1 MKRFPLLD
9 SVRFPALRLNQ
20 LPLLREIRWDNP
32 TIEKV
37 VKAGMCSPHLFPG
50 GNQFA

>member
-37 VKAGMCSPHLFPG
+37 PPYSSATYTHPIR
-50 GNQFA
+50 